1 MEYLS
6 LPGVDYL
13 EALYGIFN
21 LVDSEA
27 RVRAARGMSRSGARA
42 ARAAHERTVA

>member
-27 RVRAARGMSRSGARA
+27 RVRAARGMSRGARA